1 MTIHSTYI
9 KDKKLYSISM
19 GKNFNLRDQKE
30 FIAVYKNLPTD
41 AIRVELDMKKT
52 NHIDHSALSMMLV
65 MNKCIHEQIPCVD
78 IVNINQGMKK
88 ILDISRFK
96 AFFNISEN

>member
-65 MNKCIHEQIPCVD
+65 MNKCIHDADSVCRYRQHQSGYEKD
-78 IVNINQGMKK
+78 IGYFTIQS
-88 ILDISRFK
+88 IL
-96 AFFNISEN
+96 